1 MIDPIISTAAA
12 LALSVIFASAASH
25 KLRKPHWFRRQV
37 QEYQL
42 APSVLTPAI
51 ALGLPLVELCVALT
65 LLWGTSRPYA
75 AAVALVLIAAYA
87 LAIGINL
94 LRGRHDMDCGCSGPA
109 MRQPLHPILLLRNVF
124 LSVLALGALFP
135 VLERTVS
142 LHDNF
147 VMIAA
152 GTVAILLYAAA
163 DLWLVNRPL
172 LLKLSGDK

>member
-1 MIDPIISTAAA
+1 MIDPIISTSAA

-37 QEYQL
+37 EEYRL
-42 APSVLTPAI
+42 APSFLTPVI
-51 ALGLPLVELCVALT
+51 ALGLPVAELLVAIGLLWPTSRQYAASVAL
-65 LLWGTSRPYA
+65 A
-75 AAVALVLIAAYA
+75 LIAAYA

-109 MRQPLHPILLLRNVF
+109 MRQPLHPMLLLRNFF
-124 LSVLALGALFP
+124 LGVLALGALFP
-135 VLERTVS
+135 VLQRTVS

-152 GTVAILLYAAA
+152 GTVAVLLYAAA
-163 DLWLVNRPL
+163 DLWLANRPL

>member
-12 LALSVIFASAASH
+12 LALSVILASAASN
-25 KLRKPHWFRRQV
+25 KLRKPNWFRRQV
-37 QEYQL
+37 EEYQL
-42 APSVLTPAI
+42 APSFLTPVI
-51 ALGLPLVELCVALT
+51 ALGLPVVELLAAVGLLWTTSRSYAAAAALT
-65 LLWGTSRPYA
+65 L
-75 AAVALVLIAAYA
+75 VAAYA

-109 MRQPLHPILLLRNVF
+109 MHQPLHPMLLLRNLF
-124 LSVLALGALFP
+124 LGVLALGALLP
-135 VLERTVS
+135 VLERTLS

-152 GTVAILLYAAA
+152 GIVAVLLYAAA
-163 DLWLVNRPL
+163 DLWLANRSL

>member
-25 KLRKPHWFRRQV
+25 KLRKPRWFRRQV
-37 QEYQL
+37 MEYR
-42 APSVLTPAI
+42 LTPVFLTPVI
-51 ALGLPLVELCVALT
+51 GLGLPVTELLVAIG
-65 LLWGTSRPYA
+65 LLWTTSRPYA
-75 AAVALVLIAAYA
+75 ASVALSLIAMYA

-109 MRQPLHPILLLRNVF
+109 MRQPLQPALLLRNFF
-124 LSVLALGALFP
+124 LGALALGALFP
-135 VLERTVS
+135 VLSRPLS

-152 GTVAILLYAAA
+152 GAVAVLLYTAA
-163 DLWLVNRPL
+163 DLWLANRPL